1 MIPQTKTKARRQTD
15 KTYWQTKLKNYIQNV
30 SKASNNS
37 MRKNSNRKEI
47 SKTVNKHFKDLK
59 NQKDQQIYEK
69 MLSFTSG

>member
-1 MIPQTKTKARRQTD
+1 MIPQPKTKNRRQTD

-30 SKASNNS
+30 SKATNNS
-37 MRKNSNRKEI
+37 IRKNSNRKKI
-47 SKTVNKHFKDLK
+47 SKTMNKQFKDLK

>member
-1 MIPQTKTKARRQTD
+1 MIPQTKTKNRRQTD

-30 SKASNNS
+30 SKATNNS
-37 MRKNSNRKEI
+37 IRKNSNRKKI
-47 SKTVNKHFKDLK
+47 SKTMNKQFKDLK